1 MKHKHEHDC
10 ACENGQEEHNHEHE
24 HDSSCGVGDDGC
36 GCGQSHSHDKPAS
49 KKDVYLLIA
58 SVLIFGLTFTPI
70 PYLLKVIFFIL
81 SALLAGYDLFFNG
94 LKELAR
100 FKLQENALLLVA
112 VVASFILLE
121 FPEACVVTILFKL
134 GSFLESNA
142 IARSKKSMES
152 LTKIRPD
159 YAYIKNSSGEIVSV
173 KAESVNI
180 GDIVYLRAGDKVALD
195 SEIIEGSSSIDSS
208 ALTGESLPQFVRAG
222 DELMSGSINL
232 SGLLACRVTKTFA
245 NSTASQIIDL
255 VYASSKKKGK
265 AENFISRF
273 ARIYTPIVIVLAIII
288 AVVPPLL
295 SLGTFNDFIMRA
307 LIFLV
312 AACPCSL
319 VISIPLSFFSAIGA
333 SSKLGVLVKGS
344 MYIEKLAKVDAL
356 CLDKTGT
363 ITSGKLTVDEVV
375 STSNYSKEEI
385 VAMTAS
391 IESNST
397 HPIALSIVNFAK
409 NYNKVEF
416 TELNEI
422 AGLGL
427 TAKLGDKNFL
437 CGGKNLLDA
446 NGISLSNFPSASVY
460 LCKDKTIIGY
470 ITMKEEIS
478 SDSLT
483 LVADMAKQN
492 VNRVVMLT
500 GDNNKSAES
509 VAKQCGITEFYA
521 SLLPADK
528 VKQVERLKADGN
540 TVLFVGDGI
549 NDAPVLASADLGI
562 SMGLGSEI
570 ANVSSDIILASNRLS
585 TLPKAI
591 SLARRSM
598 NIVGFNIAFA
608 FLVKVIVLIL
618 GATGYG
624 SMWLAVFADIGVT
637 ILSVL
642 NSIRILGFVK
652 K

>member
-1 MKHKHEHDC
+1 M
-10 ACENGQEEHNHEHE
+10 EHNHEHACACEKGHKE
-24 HDSSCGVGDDGC
+24 HEHEHEHDTDSSCGGDGC
-36 GCGQSHSHDKPAS
+36 GCGNTHSHDKPAS
-49 KKDVYLLIA
+49 KKDIYLLVA
-58 SVLIFGLTFTPI
+58 SVLIFAVTFAPI
-70 PYLLKVIFFIL
+70 PPILKIILFAL

-94 LKELAR
+94 LKELIS
-100 FKLQENALLLVA
+100 FKLEENALLLIA
-112 VVASFILLE
+112 VVASFVLLE

-142 IARSKKSMES
+142 ISRSKKSMES

-159 YAYIKNSSGEIVSV
+159 YAYIKNSSGEFVSV
-173 KAESVNI
+173 KAESVAI
-180 GDIVYLRAGDKVALD
+180 GDTVYLRAGDKVALD
-195 SEIIEGSSSIDSS
+195 SQIIEGNSSIDSS
-208 ALTGESLPQFVRAG
+208 ALTGESLPQFVNVG

-232 SGLLACRVTKTFA
+232 SGLLTCKVTKTFA

-273 ARIYTPIVIVLAIII
+273 AKIYTPIVIILAIII

-295 SLGTFNDFIMRA
+295 SLGTFSDFIMRA

-312 AACPCSL
+312 ASCPCSL

-363 ITSGKLTVDEVV
+363 ITSGKLTVDEVI
-375 STSNYSKEEI
+375 STSSYSKEEI
-385 VAMTAS
+385 IAITAS

-397 HPIALSIVNFAK
+397 HPIALSIVNSAG
-409 NYNKVEF
+409 NYNKTEF
-416 TELNEI
+416 TELSEI

-427 TAKLGDKNFL
+427 SAKLGDKNFL

-446 NGISLSNFPSASVY
+446 NEIALSNLPIASVY
-460 LCKDKTIIGY
+460 LCENKIIIGY
-470 ITMKEEIS
+470 ITIKEEIS

-483 LVADMAKQN
+483 LVSDMAKQN

-500 GDNNKSAES
+500 GDNNKSAEL
-509 VAKQCGITEFYA
+509 VAQKCGISEFYA
-521 SLLPADK
+521 ALLPVDK
-528 VKQVERLKADGN
+528 VKQVERLKSEGN

-591 SLARRSM
+591 WLARRSM
-598 NIVGFNIAFA
+598 NIVRFNIAFA
-608 FLVKVIVLIL
+608 LLVKLIVLVL
-618 GATGYG
+618 GATGFG

-642 NSIRILGFVK
+642 NSIRILGFIK